1 MKGVLVIA
9 LAIVLAGCQPG
20 ADGKAGNPGEGSGPI
35 QPSVTT
41 TKIEGATVP
50 GMEGLQLA
58 SAISN
63 GNVTVYPVT
72 ASKKSMRDL
81 DDMMTLDEAKRKGF
95 VEIVEQPDEQ
105 VEELEV
111 INKGPKAIF
120 LMAGEVLL
128 GGKQDRI
135 VAKDTVVK
143 PGETVKVPVYC
154 VDQGRWEGGE
164 SFAPSAKFA
173 PTEVRRAA
181 AVEKDQG
188 LVWDKVAAA
197 NATIAGTYDVDLK
210 ARAGDSLKKSLDSKA
225 LKEREKDADAL
236 SASILKDPNVV
247 GVVTVV
253 NGNIQGFE
261 YFGSNKFLGKALP
274 AIMRGVVTDSMVEG
288 QSTKGS
294 ADAKSA
300 AAFVA
305 ECLSGKN
312 TRDGEGGGFC
322 YFKTDGIN
330 HQGVYMSKPQA
341 GGKQEVYRGSFFN
354 SKKK

>member
-9 LAIVLAGCQPG
+9 LAIVMVGCQPEKV
-20 ADGKAGNPGEGSGPI
+20 GKPGEGQTPAQ
-35 QPSVTT
+35 QPVTT
-41 TKIEGATVP
+41 TKIEATTVP

-58 SAISN
+58 SAVSN

-72 ASKKSMRDL
+72 ASKKLSKDL
-81 DDMMTLDEAKRKGF
+81 DDMMTLDEARRKGF

-135 VAKDTVVK
+135 VAKDTIVK
-143 PGETVKVPVYC
+143 PGESVKVPVFC

-173 PTEVRRAA
+173 PSEVRRAA

-188 LVWDKVAAA
+188 LVWDKVASA
-197 NATIAGTYDVDLK
+197 NATIGGAYDPTIK
-210 ARAGDSLKKSLDSKA
+210 AKAGDSLKKTLDSKA
-225 LKEREKDADAL
+225 LQSREKDADAL
-236 SASILKDPNVV
+236 TASILKDANVV

-288 QSTKGS
+288 QSKKGS
-294 ADAKSA
+294 AGSSEA

-305 ECLSGKN
+305 DCLSGKN
-312 TRDGEGGGFC
+312 TRDGEKGEFC
-322 YFKTDGIN
+322 YFKTSGVS
-330 HQGVYMSKPQA
+330 HQGVYMARPQA

-354 SKKK
+354 SNKK